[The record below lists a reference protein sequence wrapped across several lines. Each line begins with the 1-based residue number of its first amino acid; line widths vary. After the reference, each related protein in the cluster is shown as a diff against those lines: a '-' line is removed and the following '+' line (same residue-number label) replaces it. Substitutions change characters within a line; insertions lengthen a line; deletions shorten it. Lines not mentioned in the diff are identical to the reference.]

1 MLLVILAAPDS
12 LVLPF
17 PTLPFPIPPFPTL
30 LPFQVA
36 TLEFSPALLLATLFV
51 FPVLFVPT
59 AETLDDR
66 SGQSIEFDPVNP
78 FPPFIDVT
86 VLPVSLLVV
95 MEVCGVVVVPVVLLD
110 GNLGASKAN
119 LALAWEDDD

>member
-36 TLEFSPALLLATLFV
+36 TLEFIPALLLATLFV
-51 FPVLFVPT
+51 FPALFVPT
-59 AETLDDR
+59 AETLEDR

-78 FPPFIDVT
+78 FPPFIEVT
-86 VLPVSLLVV
+86 VSLLVV
-95 MEVCGVVVVPVVLLD
+95 LEVCGVVVVPTVLLD

>member
-59 AETLDDR
+59 ADTLDDR

-95 MEVCGVVVVPVVLLD
+95 TEVCGVVVVPIVLLD